1 MYPFYLGIDLHLKRT
16 YLVLMNQDGEIID
29 EQRLEN
35 AEVANYLKEK
45 VPQRTYAV
53 MEATRNWPFM
63 YDLLCDHVE
72 RVELAHPKEVK
83 AIANAAVKTDQI
95 DAGVLAHL
103 ARLNYLPT
111 AYAAPKE
118 VRDLRWY
125 TRHRKWLVEQ
135 RTQAKNR
142 IRAVLA
148 SYDLASS
155 VRNLFGVR
163 GREILEDILPK
174 LRPAG
179 QRVIEDHLAIIDQLD
194 QQIKTLEKE
203 IPLTEEQK
211 QKVKLLSSMPG
222 IHKVTGM
229 TLLAEIGDISRFH
242 SPKSLCNWAG
252 LTPRVRKSDAIV
264 RHGRI
269 SKQGSRYLRGAMVQA
284 ATVAYRFSPRW
295 GQVHERIA
303 RRCGRSSAKTALARH
318 MLTVIYYMLK
328 RNQPYQEDYPR
339 GA

>member
-1 MYPFYLGIDLHLKRT
+1 M
-16 YLVLMNQDGEIID
+16 
-29 EQRLEN
+29 
-35 AEVANYLKEK
+35 
-45 VPQRTYAV
+45 
-53 MEATRNWPFM
+53 
-63 YDLLCDHVE
+63 
-72 RVELAHPKEVK
+72 
-83 AIANAAVKTDQI
+83 
-95 DAGVLAHL
+95 
-103 ARLNYLPT
+103 
-111 AYAAPKE
+111 
-118 VRDLRWY
+118 Y
-125 TRHRKWLVEQ
+125 TRHRKGLVEQ

-155 VRNLFGVR
+155 MRNLFGVR
-163 GREILEDILPK
+163 GRELLTEILPQ

-179 QRVIEDHLAIIDQLD
+179 KRVIEDHLTIIDNLEC
-194 QQIKTLEKE
+194 QIIALEKE
-203 IPLTEEQK
+203 IPLTDEQQ
-211 QKVKLLSSMPG
+211 QKIKLLSSMPG
-222 IHKVTGM
+222 IHEVTAM
-229 TLLAEIGDISRFH
+229 TILAEIGDISRFR

-252 LTPRVRKSDAIV
+252 LTLRVRKSDAIV

-295 GQVHERIA
+295 AQVHDRIA

-328 RNQPYQEDYPR
+328 RNLPYQEDYPR

>member
-16 YLVLMNQDGEIID
+16 YVVLMDAEGEVID
-29 EQRLEN
+29 ERRLPNVEM
-35 AEVANYLKEK
+35 AGYLEQY
-45 VPQRTYAV
+45 VPHKTYAV
-53 MEATRNWPFM
+53 LEATRNWPFM
-63 YDLLCDHVE
+63 YDLLADHVA

-83 AIANAAVKTDQI
+83 SIASAAVKTDRI

-111 AYAAPKE
+111 AYAAPKK
-118 VRDLRWY
+118 VRDLRQY

-148 SYDLASS
+148 GYNLATLS
-155 VRNLFGVR
+155 NLFGVK
-163 GREILEDILPK
+163 GRVFLEEVIND
-174 LRPAG
+174 LRPAAR
-179 QRVIEDHLAIIDQLD
+179 RVVRDHLALSDQLGERI
-194 QQIKTLEKE
+194 QALEE
-203 IPLTEEQK
+203 SIPLTSEQE
-211 QKVKLLSSMPG
+211 QAVKLLMSMPG
-222 IHKVTGM
+222 IHKISAM
-229 TLLAEIGDISRFH
+229 TILAEIGDIARFL
-242 SPKSLCNWAG
+242 SPKALCNWAG

-269 SKQGSRYLRGAMVQA
+269 SKQGSRYLRGAMVQS
-284 ATVAYRFSPRW
+284 ATVASRFSPRW
-295 GQVHERIA
+295 YQVHEHLA
-303 RRCGRSSAKTALARH
+303 RRIGKRGAKVAVARR

-328 RNQPYQEDYPR
+328 RNQPYQEGYHR